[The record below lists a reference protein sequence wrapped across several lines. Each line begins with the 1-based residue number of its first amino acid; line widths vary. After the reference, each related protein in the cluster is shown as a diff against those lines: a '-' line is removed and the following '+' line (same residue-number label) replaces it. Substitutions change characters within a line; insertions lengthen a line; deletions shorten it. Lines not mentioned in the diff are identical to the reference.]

1 MADSLPLKP
10 LRRLVQA
17 LELLPDA
24 ASEALEHYQ
33 PAGFLDDMLFTLPE
47 QGSRFS
53 LSARLREF
61 GVRAWSGAPR
71 AEGLYG
77 FIQMTADSGRVTL
90 DTPEPAV
97 LGFPHVQHRLDTRLF
112 IRNRRLDPGR
122 RDHQGILR

>member
-1 MADSLPLKP
+1 MQKLRWDWIGDQVLPFSVRIEEGQDELKLVADSLPLKP

-61 GVRAWSGAPR
+61 GGVRAWSGAP
-71 AEGLYG
+71 
-77 FIQMTADSGRVTL
+77 
-90 DTPEPAV
+90 PAPRGGYMA
-97 LGFPHVQHRLDTRLF
+97 LSR
-112 IRNRRLDPGR
+112 
-122 RDHQGILR
+122 